1 MQHANKNSIPQNVK
15 WIYVK
20 TNCYTI
26 IRKPYIST
34 SSASPKPFSHVSL
47 SGLNKKAGWG
57 REGWMRTGG
66 RREAAERGR
75 ESTQHPDILYGTENS
90 YIGNSLG
97 TCTLCSITSYL
108 YYFIIPPP
116 LYFYIYSSLCS
127 KVLLHWSS
135 QEHAV
140 VAHLSPQS

>member
-1 MQHANKNSIPQNVK
+1 M
-15 WIYVK
+15 
-20 TNCYTI
+20 
-26 IRKPYIST
+26 
-34 SSASPKPFSHVSL
+34 
-47 SGLNKKAGWG
+47 G
-57 REGWMRTGG
+57 TGG

-75 ESTQHPDILYGTENS
+75 ESTQHPDILYDTENS

-108 YYFIIPPP
+108 YYSIIPPP
-116 LYFYIYSSLCS
+116 SIFTYTPKLCS

-140 VAHLSPQS
+140 VAHLSLQS